1 MRYVAFLPAAIAALT
16 DGFVTLFVRSL
27 PQDYP
32 DRVIILQAVMFAAA
46 LMVVPRQRWVRVAA
60 FALLIA
66 GVLISSFS
74 VGMFYVPTLIAATW
88 SVSKRPPLG

>member
-1 MRYVAFLPAAIAALT
+1 
-16 DGFVTLFVRSL
+16 
-27 PQDYP
+27 
-32 DRVIILQAVMFAAA
+32 MFAAA